1 MAQTTMADLLKQA
14 EEAGISSFTPSEGP
28 GTFEVVNA
36 NASKT
41 KKGDPKFGIQW
52 AVKGGPEDGKKF
64 WTNINFIASKNDGTP
79 NSMGLAM
86 SFKELA
92 VLGADASVVAG
103 WDPDSAN
110 ASEQVA
116 DAVVGA
122 VVTADISVRESGGY
136 TNIDL
141 KKMKRVPSAAAPA
154 PAAPA
159 AAAAAAPPADSTG
172 TAPLF

>member
-52 AVKGGPEDGKKF
+52 SVKGGPEDGKKF
-64 WTNINFIASKNDGTP
+64 WTNINLIASKNDGTP

-86 SFKELA
+86 SFKDLA

-103 WDPDSAN
+103 WDPDSPN

-141 KKMKRVPSAAAPA
+141 KKMKRVPGAAAPA

-159 AAAAAAPPADSTG
+159 AAAAAAPLADSTG

>member
-52 AVKGGPEDGKKF
+52 SVKGGPEDGKKF
-64 WTNINFIASKNDGTP
+64 WTNINLIASKNDGTP

-86 SFKELA
+86 SFKDLA

-141 KKMKRVPSAAAPA
+141 KKMKRVPGAAAPA
-154 PAAPA
+154 PAASA
-159 AAAAAAPPADSTG
+159 AAASPADGTG